1 MVDLARFAVGCLSDF
16 TVHHAWVLWPG
27 HPGGGRFGD
36 GACVPADTHARLERV
51 ACVGAH
57 AETQRFALVRRSD
70 VFRAVI
76 LAGARGNCGGL
87 GLRLG
92 LRLGL
97 AGTRGTCGGLVLG
110 LAGGWVDM
118 DRWIG
123 G

>member
-36 GACVPADTHARLERV
+36 SACVPADTHARLIRV

-57 AETQRFALVRRSD
+57 GKTQRFALVRRSD

-87 GLRLG
+87 GLGLGLRLG

-110 LAGGWVDM
+110 LAGGWI
-118 DRWIG
+118 WIDG
-123 G
+123 